1 MSHPQRPPVER
12 LQVSL
17 NLPVERHVLAFSQ
30 SGACPLPCSSDGS
43 WPPATA
49 ANREDRAYYT
59 REAQPQ
65 RTRLKRPHAIHAH
78 GKGSATRS
86 RVFDRVKHSKALA
99 LASCTV
105 SRKHRPSLHRP
116 SLLASAGASQRRAC
130 LFSSPRDCTRTR
142 CNHRCFC
149 PTCFCA
155 FANRAEHA
163 RTDTRRGKRA
173 RRRTALFFLAYFW
186 LRRNFGSI
194 CGWSIHQ
201 DAAQAMHELPRK
213 ALRLQRHFPPH
224 SCEHQCSVLL
234 SCRRWTRARSHMRP
248 GEARPRHP

>member
-1 MSHPQRPPVER
+1 MFWHLAKVGRALCPVLRMALGRLPQQQIVSTER
-12 LQVSL
+12 IT
-17 NLPVERHVLAFSQ
+17 P
-30 SGACPLPCSSDGS
+30 GS
-43 WPPATA
+43 PATA
-49 ANREDRAYYT
+49 HPLETPGCHPRAWH
-59 REAQPQ
+59 Q
-65 RTRLKRPHAIHAH
+65 
-78 GKGSATRS
+78 GSATRS

-234 SCRRWTRARSHMRP
+234 SCRR
-248 GEARPRHP
+248 

>member
-234 SCRRWTRARSHMRP
+234 SCRR
-248 GEARPRHP
+248 

>member
-1 MSHPQRPPVER
+1 MFWHLAKVGRALCPVLRMALGRLPQQQIVSTER
-12 LQVSL
+12 IT
-17 NLPVERHVLAFSQ
+17 P
-30 SGACPLPCSSDGS
+30 GS
-43 WPPATA
+43 PATA
-49 ANREDRAYYT
+49 HPLETPGCHPRAWH
-59 REAQPQ
+59 Q
-65 RTRLKRPHAIHAH
+65 
-78 GKGSATRS
+78 GSATRS

-105 SRKHRPSLHRP
+105 SRKHQP
-116 SLLASAGASQRRAC
+116 SLLASASASQRRAC

-201 DAAQAMHELPRK
+201 DAAQAMHQLPRQ
-213 ALRLQRHFPPH
+213 APRLQKYSPPH

-234 SCRRWTRARSHMRP
+234 SCRR
-248 GEARPRHP
+248 

>member
-49 ANREDRAYYT
+49 ANREYRAYHA

-234 SCRRWTRARSHMRP
+234 SCRR
-248 GEARPRHP
+248 